1 MRATVL
7 QVRPCV
13 SVCVQGCLWR
23 TMHYHFHVPSWS
35 STLSA
40 SDSASLDS
48 PFCAP
53 VSLLSCLKVQSLRH
67 LVPSPS
73 PIFPCR
79 CTRDEMI
86 MAWCRQNPFNHAFFC
101 SCTEDD
107 LGPWSE
113 SNRQERQ
120 RSLLSPF
127 TYYQGGVSP
136 QTTHRVTKSGT
147 RLQRLGTQSINKG
160 RKIQEDSRHEVSSSY
175 YILGKQS

>member
-1 MRATVL
+1 
-7 QVRPCV
+7 
-13 SVCVQGCLWR
+13 
-23 TMHYHFHVPSWS
+23 
-35 STLSA
+35 
-40 SDSASLDS
+40 
-48 PFCAP
+48 
-53 VSLLSCLKVQSLRH
+53 
-67 LVPSPS
+67 
-73 PIFPCR
+73 
-79 CTRDEMI
+79 MI

-160 RKIQEDSRHEVSSSY
+160 RKIQEDSRHEECCDGRE
-175 YILGKQS
+175 LGWRDRESPGATEVWVAEEGLI